1 MKKQETYG
9 SNKNSFQTPHGW
21 KFNNN
26 KANPWNGKL
35 VLIRHFNGR
44 TVYEG
49 HERLIAKK
57 FFNFRK
63 TPVMNSRRDFLQ
75 KITAS
80 ALAVPFINDWSSEVL
95 GTINRRTYQ
104 GPMLRVAI
112 MGLGSYGTRVAEAM
126 QACTKAKLVGVVSGT
141 PSKIKDWQQK
151 YDIPE
156 KNCYNYETFDQLK
169 NNPDID
175 AVYIITPNGLHH
187 DQAIRVAAAGKHVI
201 SEKPMAINAKEGQEM
216 VDACKKANV
225 NLLVGYRMHFEAK
238 TLEIIRMRK
247 DGEFGKVLFF
257 QGLSGFK
264 IGDPKQWRLN
274 KQLAGGGAMMD
285 IGIYSING
293 ARYMI
298 GEEPQWVTA
307 QEVKTD
313 HEKFKD
319 GVDETIQFQMGFP
332 GGAVASCLSTYSM
345 NNLDRFFLNGEKGFA
360 ELQPSTG
367 YGPIQGRT
375 HKGELTQPHITH
387 QTVQMDEMA
396 DIILAGKKPVVP
408 VNGEEGVK
416 DLKIIDAIFLAA
428 KTRNKVDL
436 AL

>member
-1 MKKQETYG
+1 LQ
-9 SNKNSFQTPHGW
+9 
-21 KFNNN
+21 
-26 KANPWNGKL
+26 
-35 VLIRHFNGR
+35 R
-44 TVYEG
+44 
-49 HERLIAKK
+49 
-57 FFNFRK
+57 FFLTLKK
-63 TPVMNSRRDFLQ
+63 TPDMNSRRDFLQ

-80 ALAVPFINDWSSEVL
+80 ALAVPFINDWSAEMSNTV
-95 GTINRRTYQ
+95 NRRTYQ
-104 GPMLRVAI
+104 GPVLRVAI

-126 QACTKAKLVGVVSGT
+126 QSCTKAKLVGVVSGT

-151 YDIPE
+151 YGIPE

-257 QGLSGFK
+257 QGLSGFI

-307 QEVKTD
+307 QEVKTN

-345 NNLDRFFLNGEKGFA
+345 NNLDRFFLNGDKGFA

-367 YGPIQGRT
+367 YGPIMGRT

-396 DIILAGKKPVVP
+396 DIILAGKKPIVP